1 MDGNVRMH
9 IAAVINA
16 GLIDRC
22 NGVVKEGKEA
32 MVYHADGGWK
42 GRRSRQQAEDDG
54 GGVAEDEISSVVHYS
69 GEGALDT
76 VGSDG
81 YDVAVKVFKRIS
93 EFKGRGTYVDGDPR
107 YHKQKFKTNDQ
118 RDQVVLWT
126 EKEYRNLI
134 RAYRAG
140 VPVPKP
146 LYRKENILFLRF
158 LGENGWPSPQIKEI
172 DMKKGSKKWTTL
184 YAQTLV
190 AVRRLYHCA
199 RLIHADLSEYNIL
212 ICPTWQASHGHLIP
226 SDERTA
232 DDETLQVVLI
242 DFGQSVEIGHPSAE
256 KWLRRDLSTVRDFF
270 VKQGIKALSNED
282 AERHVTDPFEEVD
295 DAENGETGIT
305 EIAVDSA
312 KTEDIDNIWRHTK
325 RGWDDKK
332 EMELLL
338 EKLKGTSR

>member
-1 MDGNVRMH
+1 VSVDYHIIFSGSLCLFVHIHARNVHTCAQIANLDGVE
-9 IAAVINA
+9 ITSP
-16 GLIDRC
+16 LFS
-22 NGVVKEGKEA
+22 
-32 MVYHADGGWK
+32 
-42 GRRSRQQAEDDG
+42 RS
-54 GGVAEDEISSVVHYS
+54 I
-69 GEGALDT
+69 
-76 VGSDG
+76 
-81 YDVAVKVFKRIS
+81 
-93 EFKGRGTYVDGDPR
+93 
-107 YHKQKFKTNDQ
+107 
-118 RDQVVLWT
+118 
-126 EKEYRNLI
+126 
-134 RAYRAG
+134 
-140 VPVPKP
+140 
-146 LYRKENILFLRF
+146 
-158 LGENGWPSPQIKEI
+158 
-172 DMKKGSKKWTTL
+172 
-184 YAQTLV
+184 
-190 AVRRLYHCA
+190 RLYHCA

>member
-190 AVRRLYHCA
+190 AVRR
-199 RLIHADLSEYNIL
+199 
-212 ICPTWQASHGHLIP
+212 
-226 SDERTA
+226 
-232 DDETLQVVLI
+232 
-242 DFGQSVEIGHPSAE
+242 
-256 KWLRRDLSTVRDFF
+256 
-270 VKQGIKALSNED
+270 
-282 AERHVTDPFEEVD
+282 
-295 DAENGETGIT
+295 
-305 EIAVDSA
+305 
-312 KTEDIDNIWRHTK
+312 
-325 RGWDDKK
+325 
-332 EMELLL
+332 
-338 EKLKGTSR
+338 